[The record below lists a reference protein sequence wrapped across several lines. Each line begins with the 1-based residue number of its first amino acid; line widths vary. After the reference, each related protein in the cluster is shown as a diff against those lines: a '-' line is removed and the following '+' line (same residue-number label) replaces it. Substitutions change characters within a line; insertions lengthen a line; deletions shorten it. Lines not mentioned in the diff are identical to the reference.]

1 MSCSDVSNRAL
12 NEPLSSDDISQ
23 DADVFSFPMQA
34 RYRVHCPEHT
44 AVDGT
49 RTPTAVKPV

>member
-12 NEPLSSDDISQ
+12 NEPLSSDDISR

-44 AVDGT
+44 AVHGT
-49 RTPTAVKPV
+49 RTPTAVRPV